1 MYEVGVSISKNDFR
15 LRSELSGQRR
25 QKAKRFPS
33 SVVTDRLGSQ
43 EKSFSTLTW
52 KLKERGMLVLTR
64 KLGESIAIDDHI
76 KIRVVQIKGKQV
88 RLGIEAPK
96 DTKIHREEV
105 YMAIQSQNTESAQ
118 ATSEAARGVAKLLK
132 P

>member
-1 MYEVGVSISKNDFR
+1 
-15 LRSELSGQRR
+15 
-25 QKAKRFPS
+25 
-33 SVVTDRLGSQ
+33 
-43 EKSFSTLTW
+43 
-52 KLKERGMLVLTR
+52 MLVLTR

-105 YMAIQSQNTESAQ
+105 YMAIQNSNEESA
-118 ATSEAARGVAKLLK
+118 ASSSEGSRAVAKLLK
-132 P
+132 S

>member
-1 MYEVGVSISKNDFR
+1 
-15 LRSELSGQRR
+15 
-25 QKAKRFPS
+25 
-33 SVVTDRLGSQ
+33 
-43 EKSFSTLTW
+43 
-52 KLKERGMLVLTR
+52 MLVLIR

-105 YMAIQSQNTESAQ
+105 YLAIQEQNQQSA
-118 ATSEAARGVAKLLK
+118 TVSSDKTRSVAKLLK

>member
-1 MYEVGVSISKNDFR
+1 
-15 LRSELSGQRR
+15 
-25 QKAKRFPS
+25 
-33 SVVTDRLGSQ
+33 
-43 EKSFSTLTW
+43 
-52 KLKERGMLVLTR
+52 MLVLTR

-105 YMAIQSQNTESAQ
+105 YLAIQDQNKESVNT
-118 ATSEAARGVAKLLK
+118 TSEKTREISKLLK
-132 P
+132 S

>member
-1 MYEVGVSISKNDFR
+1 
-15 LRSELSGQRR
+15 
-25 QKAKRFPS
+25 
-33 SVVTDRLGSQ
+33 
-43 EKSFSTLTW
+43 
-52 KLKERGMLVLTR
+52 MLVLTR

-88 RLGIEAPK
+88 RIGIEAPK

-105 YMAIQSQNTESAQ
+105 YMAIQDQNQQSVQVSQDKVKNISKLFKTE
-118 ATSEAARGVAKLLK
+118 

>member
-1 MYEVGVSISKNDFR
+1 
-15 LRSELSGQRR
+15 
-25 QKAKRFPS
+25 
-33 SVVTDRLGSQ
+33 
-43 EKSFSTLTW
+43 
-52 KLKERGMLVLTR
+52 MLVLTR

-105 YMAIQSQNTESAQ
+105 YMAIQEQNQQSSVVSSDSSRA
-118 ATSEAARGVAKLLK
+118 VAKLLK
-132 P
+132 T

>member
-1 MYEVGVSISKNDFR
+1 
-15 LRSELSGQRR
+15 
-25 QKAKRFPS
+25 
-33 SVVTDRLGSQ
+33 
-43 EKSFSTLTW
+43 
-52 KLKERGMLVLTR
+52 MLVLTR

-105 YMAIQSQNTESAQ
+105 YVAIQEQNVQSADVS
-118 ATSEAARGVAKLLK
+118 ADKTRSVAKLLK

>member
-1 MYEVGVSISKNDFR
+1 
-15 LRSELSGQRR
+15 
-25 QKAKRFPS
+25 
-33 SVVTDRLGSQ
+33 
-43 EKSFSTLTW
+43 
-52 KLKERGMLVLTR
+52 MLVLTR

-105 YMAIQSQNTESAQ
+105 YVAIQDQNQQSSTVSSDQ
-118 ATSEAARGVAKLLK
+118 TRSVAKLLK
-132 P
+132 PDVK

>member
-1 MYEVGVSISKNDFR
+1 
-15 LRSELSGQRR
+15 
-25 QKAKRFPS
+25 
-33 SVVTDRLGSQ
+33 
-43 EKSFSTLTW
+43 
-52 KLKERGMLVLTR
+52 MLVLTR

-105 YMAIQSQNTESAQ
+105 YLAIQDQNKVSVNADSG
-118 ATSEAARGVAKLLK
+118 TSRTIAKLLK
-132 P
+132 S

>member
-1 MYEVGVSISKNDFR
+1 
-15 LRSELSGQRR
+15 
-25 QKAKRFPS
+25 
-33 SVVTDRLGSQ
+33 
-43 EKSFSTLTW
+43 
-52 KLKERGMLVLTR
+52 MLVLTR

-105 YMAIQSQNTESAQ
+105 YMAIQDQNQQSADISSDK
-118 ATSEAARGVAKLLK
+118 TRSISKMLK
-132 P
+132 NET

>member
-1 MYEVGVSISKNDFR
+1 
-15 LRSELSGQRR
+15 
-25 QKAKRFPS
+25 
-33 SVVTDRLGSQ
+33 
-43 EKSFSTLTW
+43 
-52 KLKERGMLVLTR
+52 MLVLTR

-105 YMAIQSQNTESAQ
+105 YLAIQNQNEQSTK
-118 ATSEAARGVAKLLK
+118 ATSDTTRQVAKLLK

>member
-1 MYEVGVSISKNDFR
+1 
-15 LRSELSGQRR
+15 
-25 QKAKRFPS
+25 
-33 SVVTDRLGSQ
+33 
-43 EKSFSTLTW
+43 
-52 KLKERGMLVLTR
+52 MLVLTR

-105 YMAIQSQNTESAQ
+105 YQAIQSQNVESAQ
-118 ATSEAARGVAKLLK
+118 SAPDSARAVGKLLK
-132 P
+132 S

>member
-1 MYEVGVSISKNDFR
+1 
-15 LRSELSGQRR
+15 
-25 QKAKRFPS
+25 
-33 SVVTDRLGSQ
+33 
-43 EKSFSTLTW
+43 
-52 KLKERGMLVLTR
+52 MLVLTR

-105 YMAIQSQNTESAQ
+105 YMAIQEQNVEAVT
-118 ATSEAARGVAKLLK
+118 TSHPEHARSVSKLLK
-132 P
+132 PSGTGGVKP